1 MATINS
7 IQDQQVTYISGVTSN
22 GLAAELSYWTWNLD
36 SPPTYDA
43 SEGLNYTVKFG
54 SPTSGTGAAIS
65 FSFDAASEW
74 TGVEKAAFVATAKL
88 WSAVANVTIT
98 EDSRGLGAVSIV
110 RRDDD
115 VASGGQNDF
124 STAVTGTNQLGTAG
138 GGRISVDAA
147 PDAFGPLGDSLATS
161 NGYAY
166 ETLIHEW
173 GHVLGL
179 GHAGPYDS
187 GLDIGETPFTAYD
200 NRAWTVMSY
209 VDEPFQFNFGSVV
222 KADGFRYGKVATT
235 PMMLDILAIQRM
247 YGVAVDT
254 PLSGGQTYGFN
265 SNIAGEIHKFFDFT
279 ENSRPIVTLWNK
291 GLNNVLDLSG
301 FTSTSSVDLH
311 DGAFSSVAGLSN
323 NVGIAYGTR
332 IDTAITGAAND
343 AIMGNDNGNVI
354 MAGAGSDSINGG
366 NGNDHLYGA
375 AATATPGDGPDAIL
389 GGGGSDYIQ
398 GNAGNDL
405 LSGNAGS
412 DRIQG
417 GQGNDIIDG
426 GAGNDSVNGNL
437 GDDMIDGGDDSDSL
451 RGGQGNDSLSGGAGN
466 DLLQGDLG
474 NDSLAGGGGVDLLT
488 GGGGSDLFVFAV
500 GDATPSGS
508 ATDGITDFTD
518 GDDRIRLGQGAPSNV
533 LQGQSFEDFAAAAA
547 SAQQMLGSQGSSSV
561 AALRIGSDS
570 YIFYA
575 TGPSAPIE
583 AIRLAGLSNPALIG
597 TADFA

>member
-1 MATINS
+1 MATIDSGQQDEITFLNS
-7 IQDQQVTYISGVTSN
+7 LTPGGTVAPDTFWAWNFDTPATYHATSLAYKWGDSSPGVGATVSYRFDSASN
-22 GLAAELSYWTWNLD
+22 WSAAERQ
-36 SPPTYDA
+36 
-43 SEGLNYTVKFG
+43 G
-54 SPTSGTGAAIS
+54 
-65 FSFDAASEW
+65 FS
-74 TGVEKAAFVATAKL
+74 AAFSL
-88 WSAVANVTIT
+88 WSAVADVKFT
-98 EDSRGLGAVSIV
+98 ETQE
-110 RRDDD
+110 D
-115 VASGGQNDF
+115 VAQITVMRGDDELAATRIRG
-124 STAVTGTNQLGTAG
+124 VTGSPIGSTTLDTPTTQIISIDTSVRGYSPIGAPFDVAG
-138 GGRISVDAA
+138 GEPWLTI
-147 PDAFGPLGDSLATS
+147 L
-161 NGYAY
+161 
-166 ETLIHEW
+166 HEI
-173 GHVLGL
+173 GHSLGL
-179 GHAGPYDS
+179 GHGGPYNDGVS
-187 GLDIGETPFTAYD
+187 TLARSVYD
-200 NRAWTVMSY
+200 NIAWTVMSY
-209 VDEPFQFNFGSVV
+209 HGSGQWGVNR
-222 KADGFRYGKVATT
+222 AETAYNAPTT
-235 PMMLDILAIQRM
+235 WQPLDILAIQRM

-279 ENSRPIVTLWNK
+279 ENSRPVVTLWNK

-301 FTSTSSVDLH
+301 FTTTSSVDLH

-332 IDTAITGAAND
+332 IDTAITGGAND

-375 AATATPGDGPDAIL
+375 AAAATPGDGPDAIL

-437 GDDMIDGGDDSDSL
+437 GDDTIDGGDDSDSL

-474 NDSLAGGGGVDLLT
+474 NDNLSGGGGVDLLT

-500 GDATPSGS
+500 GDAIPWGS

-533 LQGQSFEDFAAAAA
+533 LQGQGFEDFAMAAA

-561 AALRIGSDS
+561 VALRIGSDS

-575 TGPSAPIE
+575 TGPSAPLE
-583 AIRLAGLSNPALIG
+583 TIRLAGLSNPALIG
-597 TADFA
+597 AADFV